1 MSAQYPDDL
10 DARMRQLEA
19 ELEQSQ
25 SVMSSE
31 KRASIPSSELM
42 TSVAGGFISWLSQ
55 LPAIGKVIALA
66 AILLVGLSVIRGIL
80 QLVTFGIS
88 LVLLL
93 AILYGIYK
101 AFFAP
106 TSQS

>member
-19 ELEQSQ
+19 ELHQSQ
-25 SVMSSE
+25 SAPSSE
-31 KRASIPSSELM
+31 KRASVPSSELM
-42 TSVAGGFISWLSQ
+42 TTVAGGFVNWLSQ

-66 AILLVGLSVIRGIL
+66 AVLLVGLSVIRGIL
-80 QLVTFGIS
+80 QLITFGIS

-93 AILYGIYK
+93 AILYGVYK
-101 AFFAP
+101 AFFAS